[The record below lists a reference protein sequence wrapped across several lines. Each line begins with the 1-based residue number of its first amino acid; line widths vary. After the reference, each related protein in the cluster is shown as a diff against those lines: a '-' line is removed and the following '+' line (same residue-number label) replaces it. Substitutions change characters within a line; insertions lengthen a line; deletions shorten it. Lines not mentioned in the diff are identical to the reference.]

1 MIDGGD
7 VLHIGTEFAAWQ
19 IKDFSV
25 ALRKA
30 ITEAARRQDATNAE
44 WLHGHF
50 TRYGVEGVEVA
61 QTRQTLPGQT
71 GPAAAD
77 LAHLIGLAEAAAK
90 LATAP
95 DLAVVKT
102 ARIAVRKALL
112 AVQPQAAP
120 RPPRLHANPPLTVQ
134 HENAGGTRDSARIA
148 DESGPGECT
157 H

>member
-1 MIDGGD
+1 MVCPVKLHRGETMMDGGD

-19 IKDFSV
+19 IKEFSV

-30 ITEAARRQDATNAE
+30 ITEAARRQEATNAE
-44 WLHGHF
+44 WLHGYF
-50 TRYGVEGVEVA
+50 TRYGVDGAEVA
-61 QTRQTLPGQT
+61 PQTRQTLPGQ
-71 GPAAAD
+71 PYAAD

-134 HENAGGTRDSARIA
+134 HENATGTQDS
-148 DESGPGECT
+148 
-157 H
+157 